1 VTRTHERAREPEI
14 VIEFRHD
21 MQTQTSNQPVTEVF
35 HAEPDFAVGRCGPV
49 FIVVWKV
56 DTTEAGMK
64 RVAELFRAAKLP
76 DRVGMLTV
84 VDQAANMPSAEAR
97 ALGAAFLS
105 RNATRIVASAVVHEG
120 SGFRAAA
127 VRAVVTGL
135 SMIARQPYPHKVFPE
150 VQPAASW
157 LCQAG
162 VSGHGLSAPALV
174 RHSMAVRSA

>member
-1 VTRTHERAREPEI
+1 MQRAYTVEI
-14 VIEFRHD
+14 VIGLPHLMEP
-21 MQTQTSNQPVTEVF
+21 QTSHQPVTAVF
-35 HAEPDFAVGRCGPV
+35 HAERDFAVGRCGPV

-64 RVAELFRAAKLP
+64 RVSDLFRAASLP
-76 DRVGMLTV
+76 DRIGMLTI
-84 VDQAANMPSAEAR
+84 VDENANMPSSEAR
-97 ALGAAFLS
+97 ALGATFLA
-105 RNATRIVASAVVHEG
+105 RNANRIVASAVVHEG

-157 LCQAG
+157 LCQSG
-162 VSGHGLSAPALV
+162 VSGQGLSAAALA
-174 RHSMAVRSA
+174 RHSLTVRSA